1 MIQNLHFQYPTWFL
15 LLCLLLGLG
24 YAMFLYFNERKFI
37 EAPKWTRPLL
47 AFLRT
52 ISVAAI
58 AALLLSPFIK
68 TIKEDTQEAIILV
81 AQDNSSSVISEM
93 SDSEVAQF
101 IANSTAMTEKL
112 GTKYETKRI
121 SFGEIV
127 KEGSINTFTQQVTNL
142 SSLIDYVNDNYADQ
156 NLGALIITT
165 DGIYNE
171 GKNPI
176 YSKLNLTAPIYTVA
190 MGDTTKRKDVLVKNV
205 FHNKIA
211 YLGDKFSIQADV
223 QAINAAGASTKLK
236 VQQMGTGG
244 KVLKEEVLNIKGN
257 DYFSTQDII
266 LEANSTGNIKYRIS
280 VQGINNEMSKENN
293 YKDIFIEVLDARQ
306 KILILANAPH
316 PDLGAMKSLITTNKN
331 YEVDIKYPE
340 GNNYNINDYNV
351 VVLHNLPSRK
361 NKIVGDL
368 KIIKRKNISIL
379 HILGS
384 QTDANAFNRIQNVIK
399 LEGNSN
405 SLENIQ
411 AEVDQSF
418 SLFTTSDDIKRKLGQ
433 FPPLIA
439 PFGKYTTGA
448 TTQSLISQNISK
460 IKTEYPLLAFSNSEG
475 KRQAVL
481 TGEGIWKW
489 RIYDY
494 LQHDTYLVTQELVN
508 KTIQYL
514 SLKDDKR
521 KFRSSNTK
529 NIYKENES
537 VILDAQL
544 YNENYESI
552 NDPEVNV
559 TVTDNEGK
567 EFNYIMNR
575 TQDYYTLDAGRFA
588 EGNYRYISRTNLA
601 GKSYED
607 KGRFSVQS
615 IQLENFDLTARH
627 GVLKSLSEK
636 YGGKMVYPNE
646 LDSLATEIL
655 ASDALK
661 PVIFQSSKTQS
672 IMHLRWLFFLL
683 TGMLVLEWFIRR
695 YMGSY

>member
-1 MIQNLHFQYPTWFL
+1 
-15 LLCLLLGLG
+15 
-24 YAMFLYFNERKFI
+24 
-37 EAPKWTRPLL
+37 
-47 AFLRT
+47 
-52 ISVAAI
+52 
-58 AALLLSPFIK
+58 
-68 TIKEDTQEAIILV
+68 
-81 AQDNSSSVISEM
+81 
-93 SDSEVAQF
+93 
-101 IANSTAMTEKL
+101 
-112 GTKYETKRI
+112 
-121 SFGEIV
+121 
-127 KEGSINTFTQQVTNL
+127 
-142 SSLIDYVNDNYADQ
+142 
-156 NLGALIITT
+156 
-165 DGIYNE
+165 
-171 GKNPI
+171 
-176 YSKLNLTAPIYTVA
+176 
-190 MGDTTKRKDVLVKNV
+190 
-205 FHNKIA
+205 
-211 YLGDKFSIQADV
+211 
-223 QAINAAGASTKLK
+223 
-236 VQQMGTGG
+236 MGTGG

-280 VQGINNEMSKENN
+280 VQGIINEISKENN
-293 YKDIFIEVLDARQ
+293 YKDIYIEVLDARQ

-368 KIIKRKNISIL
+368 EVIKRKNISIL
-379 HILGS
+379 HIFGS

-439 PFGKYTTGA
+439 PFGKYMTEA

-494 LQHDTYLVTQELVN
+494 LLHDTYLVTQELIN

-529 NIYKENES
+529 NVYKENES
-537 VILDAQL
+537 LILDAQL

-559 TVTDNEGK
+559 TVTNNEGK

-588 EGNYRYISRTNLA
+588 EGNYRYISRTNLG

-655 ASDALK
+655 ESDALK
-661 PVIFQSSKTQS
+661 PVVFQSSKTQS
-672 IMHLRWLFFLL
+672 IMQLRWLFFLL
-683 TGMLVLEWFIRR
+683 AGMLVLEWFIRR

>member
-15 LLCLLLGLG
+15 LLCLLLGVG
-24 YAMFLYFNERKFI
+24 YASFLYIKERKFD
-37 EAPKWTRPLL
+37 EAPKWTRPTL
-47 AFLRT
+47 AVLRAL
-52 ISVAAI
+52 SVSAI

-68 TIKEDTQEAIILV
+68 TIKEDTQEAIVIV
-81 AQDNSSSVISEM
+81 AQDNSSSVTSEM
-93 SDSEVAQF
+93 SDTELAQY
-101 IANSTAMTEKL
+101 IASAAAMTDKL
-112 GTKYETKRI
+112 GSKYETKRI
-121 SFGEIV
+121 SFGEMV
-127 KEGSINTFTQQVTNL
+127 QEGSMDTFTQQVTNL

-156 NLGALIITT
+156 NLGALIIST

-176 YSKLNLTAPIYTVA
+176 YSKLNMTAPIYTVA
-190 MGDTTKRKDVLVKNV
+190 MGDTTRRKDILVKNV

-223 QAINAAGASTKLK
+223 QAINADGANTKLK
-236 VQQMGTGG
+236 VQQMGPGG
-244 KVLKEEVLNIKGN
+244 KVLKEESLTVKSD

-266 LEANSTGNIKYRIS
+266 LEANTTGNIKYRIS
-280 VQGINNEMSKENN
+280 VQGINNEISKANN

-306 KILILANAPH
+306 KILVLANAPH
-316 PDLGAMKSLITTNKN
+316 PDLGAMKALITTNKN
-331 YEVDIKYPE
+331 YEVDIKYPQ
-340 GNNYNINDYNV
+340 GNDYNLNDYNV
-351 VVLHNLPSRK
+351 VVLHNLPSNE
-361 NKIVGDL
+361 NKIVADL
-368 KIIKRKNISIL
+368 DQIKRRNISTL
-379 HILGS
+379 FVVGE
-384 QTDANAFNRIQNVIK
+384 QTDLNAFNSVQNIMNVS
-399 LEGNSN
+399 GNSN
-405 SLENIQ
+405 ALENIQ

-433 FPPLIA
+433 FPPLIT
-439 PFGKYTTGA
+439 PFGKYTSGA
-448 TTQSLISQNISK
+448 TAQSLIYQNISK
-460 IKTEYPLLAFSNSEG
+460 VKTEYPLLSFSNSEG

-481 TGEGIWKW
+481 AGEGMWKW

-521 KFRSSNTK
+521 KFRSSSTK

-559 TVTDNEGK
+559 TITNSEGK
-567 EFNYIMNR
+567 EFTYIMNR
-575 TQDYYTLDAGRFA
+575 TQDYYTLEAGRFA
-588 EGNYRYISRTNLA
+588 EGNYRYISRTNLG

-627 GVLKSLSEK
+627 GILRSLSEK
-636 YGGKMVYPNE
+636 YGGKMIYPNE
-646 LDSLATEIL
+646 MNTLASEIVE
-655 ASDALK
+655 SDALK

-672 IMHLRWLFFLL
+672 IMHLRWLFFVLAGLL
-683 TGMLVLEWFIRR
+683 ILEWFIRR

>member
-1 MIQNLHFQYPTWFL
+1 MIQNLHFQYPSWFL
-15 LLCLLLGLG
+15 LLCLLLGVG
-24 YAMFLYFNERKFI
+24 YALFLYFKERKF
-37 EAPKWTRPLL
+37 EESPKWVRPTLALL
-47 AFLRT
+47 RAL
-52 ISVAAI
+52 SVAAI

-68 TIKEDTQEAIILV
+68 TIKEDTQEAIVLV
-81 AQDNSSSVISEM
+81 AQDNSSSVTAEM
-93 SDSEVAQF
+93 SDEEVAQY
-101 IANSTAMTEKL
+101 IANSKAMADKL

-121 SFGEIV
+121 SFGEAV
-127 KEGSINTFTQQVTNL
+127 AEGAIDTFSQQVTNL

-156 NLGALIITT
+156 NLGALIIAT

-176 YSKLNLTAPIYTVA
+176 YSKLNMTAPIYTVA
-190 MGDTTKRKDVLVKNV
+190 MGDTTRRKDILVKNV

-244 KVLKEEVLNIKGN
+244 KVLQEKVLSIKGD

-266 LEANSTGNIKYRIS
+266 LEASTTGNIKYRIS
-280 VQGINNEMSKENN
+280 VQGVNNEMSTANN

-331 YEVDIKYPE
+331 YEVDIKYPQS
-340 GNNYNINDYNV
+340 GDYNLNEYNV
-351 VVLHNLPSRK
+351 VVMHNLPSSE
-361 NKIVGDL
+361 NNILSELDQ
-368 KIIKRKNISIL
+368 IKKRNISTL
-379 HILGS
+379 FILGS
-384 QTDANAFNRIQNVIK
+384 QTDVAGFNRVQNIVD
-399 LEGNSN
+399 LGGNSTA
-405 SLENIQ
+405 LENIQ
-411 AEVDQSF
+411 AEVNQSF
-418 SLFTTSDDIKRKLGQ
+418 SLFTTSDDLKRKLGQ
-433 FPPLIA
+433 FPPLVT
-439 PFGKYTTGA
+439 PFGKYTAGA
-448 TTQSLISQNISK
+448 TAQTLINQNISK
-460 IKTEYPLLAFSNSEG
+460 VKTEYPLLSFSNSEG

-481 TGEGIWKW
+481 AGEGIWKW

-494 LQHDTYLVTQELVN
+494 LQYDSYLITQELMN

-521 KFRSSNTK
+521 KFRSASSK

-537 VILDAQL
+537 IVLDAQL

-559 TVTDNEGK
+559 TVIDDAGK
-567 EFNYIMNR
+567 EYNYIMNR
-575 TQDYYTLDAGRFA
+575 TQDFYTLEAGRFA
-588 EGNYRYISRTNLA
+588 EGNYRYTSRTNLG
-601 GKSYED
+601 GKSYQD

-627 GVLKSLSEK
+627 GVLRSLSEK
-636 YGGKMVYPNE
+636 YGGKLIYPNE
-646 LDSLATEIL
+646 MDALATEIVE
-655 ASDALK
+655 SDALK

-672 IMHLRWLFFLL
+672 IMHLRWLFFVLAGLL
-683 TGMLVLEWFIRR
+683 ILEWFIRR

>member
-1 MIQNLHFQYPTWFL
+1 MIQNLHFQYPSWFL
-15 LLCLLLGLG
+15 LLCLLLGVG
-24 YAMFLYFNERKFI
+24 YALFLYFRERKFD
-37 EAPKWTRPLL
+37 EAPKWTRPTL
-47 AFLRT
+47 AFLRA
-52 ISVAAI
+52 ISVTAI

-68 TIKEDTQEAIILV
+68 TIKEDTQDAIVIV
-81 AQDNSSSVISEM
+81 AQDHSSSVTSEM
-93 SDSEVAQF
+93 SESDVAEF
-101 IANSTAMTEKL
+101 VASSTAMAEKL

-121 SFGEIV
+121 SFGEAV
-127 KEGSINTFTQQVTNL
+127 AEGSIDTFTQQVTNL
-142 SSLIDYVNDNYADQ
+142 SALIDYVNDNYADQ
-156 NLGALIITT
+156 NLGALIIST

-176 YSKLNLTAPIYTVA
+176 YSKLNMTAPIYTVA
-190 MGDTTKRKDVLVKNV
+190 MGDTTRRKDVLVKNV

-223 QAINAAGASTKLK
+223 QAINAAGANTKLK

-244 KVLKEEVLNIKGN
+244 KVLKEQVLHIKGD
-257 DYFSTQDII
+257 DYFTTQDIV
-266 LEANSTGNIKYRIS
+266 LEASSTGNIKYRIS
-280 VQGINNEMSKENN
+280 VQGVDNEMSKANN

-316 PDLGAMKSLITTNKN
+316 PDLGAMKSLITSNKN
-331 YEVDIKYPE
+331 YEVDINYPQS
-340 GNNYNINDYNV
+340 NDYNVNEYNV
-351 VVLHNLPSRK
+351 VVLHNLPSEE

-368 KIIKRKNISIL
+368 DKIKSRNISTL
-379 HILGS
+379 YVLGS
-384 QTDANAFNRIQNVIK
+384 QTDVTAFNRVQNVIS
-399 LEGNSN
+399 LGGNSN
-405 SLENIQ
+405 ALENIQ

-433 FPPLIA
+433 FPPLVA
-439 PFGKYTTGA
+439 PFGKYTVGA
-448 TTQSLISQNISK
+448 TAQSLINQNISK
-460 IKTEYPLLAFSNSEG
+460 VKTDYPLLSFSNSEG

-481 TGEGIWKW
+481 AGEGIWKW

-494 LQHDTYLVTQELVN
+494 LQHDSYLVTQELVN

-521 KFRSSNTK
+521 KFRSSSTK

-559 TVTDNEGK
+559 TITNDAGK

-575 TQDYYTLDAGRFA
+575 TQNYYTLDAGRFA
-588 EGNYRYISRTNLA
+588 EGNYRYISRTNLG

-636 YGGKMVYPNE
+636 YGGKMIYPSE
-646 LDSLATEIL
+646 MDALASEIVE
-655 ASDALK
+655 SDALK

-672 IMHLRWLFFLL
+672 IMHLRWLFFVLAGLL
-683 TGMLVLEWFIRR
+683 ILEWFIRR